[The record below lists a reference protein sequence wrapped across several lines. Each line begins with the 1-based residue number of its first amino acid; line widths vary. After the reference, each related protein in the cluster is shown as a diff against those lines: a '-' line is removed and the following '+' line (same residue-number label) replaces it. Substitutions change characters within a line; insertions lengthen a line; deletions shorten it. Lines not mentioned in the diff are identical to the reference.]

1 MMSLPFLNHM
11 PTLAGIFIFGGFG
24 RTSWKSCGPLKA
36 VGQRT

>member
-24 RTSWKSCGPLKA
+24 RTNWTSCGPLKA

>member
-24 RTSWKSCGPLKA
+24 RTSWKSFGPLEA
-36 VGQRT
+36 LGQQT